1 MAIVGLTG
9 GIGSGKST
17 VARLF
22 GELGVHWV
30 DADDV
35 AREVV
40 EPGTPALAQIA
51 EHFGRGILTA
61 DGALDRAQL
70 RGIVFEKPEERKWLE
85 GLLHPVIRDELIR
98 QLKSPLSDTSDR
110 PGPSPAGG
118 EGKVCSRPS
127 AHAGGG
133 KVCSCPYVL
142 LVSPL
147 LLETDQHE
155 LVDRIVVIDVP
166 EGTQIA
172 RTMARDT
179 NSREQVERI
188 IAAQMPR
195 AKRLERADA
204 VIDND
209 RPMDEVERQ
218 VRDLHE
224 RLMVDFG

>member
-1 MAIVGLTG
+1 MKIVGLTG

-40 EPGTPALAQIA
+40 EPGTPALARIA
-51 EHFGRGILTA
+51 EHFGEKILTPE
-61 DGALDRAQL
+61 GALDRSQL
-70 RGIVFEKPEERKWLE
+70 RGIVFEKPEERVWLE
-85 GLLHPVIRDELIR
+85 SLLHPIIREELIR
-98 QLKSPLSDTSDR
+98 QLNPENYQL
-110 PGPSPAGG
+110 
-118 EGKVCSRPS
+118 
-127 AHAGGG
+127 
-133 KVCSCPYVL
+133 PYVL

-155 LVDRIVVIDVP
+155 LVDRIIVIDVP
-166 EGTQIA
+166 EETQIE
-172 RTMARDT
+172 RTMTRDT

-188 IAAQMPR
+188 IAAQMSR
-195 AKRLERADA
+195 EDRLARADE

-209 RPMDEVERQ
+209 RPLDEVTRQ
-218 VRDLHE
+218 MRELHE
-224 RLMVDFG
+224 RLLVDFG

>member
-1 MAIVGLTG
+1 MKIAGLTG

-40 EPGTPALAQIA
+40 EPGTPALAEIA
-51 EHFGRGILTA
+51 KHFGEKILTS
-61 DGALDRAQL
+61 DGALDRSQL
-70 RGIVFEKPEERKWLE
+70 RAIVFQEPEERVWLE
-85 GLLHPVIRDELIR
+85 SLLHPIIREELIR
-98 QLKSPLSDTSDR
+98 QLNPENYQL
-110 PGPSPAGG
+110 
-118 EGKVCSRPS
+118 
-127 AHAGGG
+127 
-133 KVCSCPYVL
+133 PYVL

-155 LVDRIVVIDVP
+155 LVDRIIVIDVP
-166 EGTQIA
+166 KDVQLE

-188 IAAQMPR
+188 IAAQMSR
-195 AKRLERADA
+195 EDRLARADE

-209 RPMDEVERQ
+209 RPLDDVSRQ
-218 VRDLHE
+218 VRELHE
-224 RLMVDFG
+224 RLLVDFD

>member
-1 MAIVGLTG
+1 MKIAGLTG

-22 GELGVHWV
+22 GEHGVHWV

-40 EPGTPALAQIA
+40 EPGTPALERIS
-51 EHFGRGILTA
+51 EHFGKNILTSE
-61 DGALDRAQL
+61 GALDRAQL
-70 RGIVFEKPEERKWLE
+70 RGIVFEKPEERVWLE
-85 GLLHPVIRDELIR
+85 SLLHPIIREELIR
-98 QLKSPLSDTSDR
+98 QLSPENYQL
-110 PGPSPAGG
+110 
-118 EGKVCSRPS
+118 
-127 AHAGGG
+127 
-133 KVCSCPYVL
+133 PYVL

-155 LVDRIVVIDVP
+155 LVDRIIVIDVP
-166 EGTQIA
+166 KDVQLE

-188 IAAQMPR
+188 IAAQMSR
-195 AKRLERADA
+195 EDRLARADE

-209 RPMDEVERQ
+209 RPLDDVTRQ
-218 VRDLHE
+218 VRELHE
-224 RLMVDFG
+224 RLLVDFG